1 MPLDS
6 NHTLHAWI
14 KYYAYNQSADRMRTE
29 PGKHY
34 LLGFPGVEAE
44 DHHKR
49 YIRKLWLVAPSY
61 DRTCPQFID
70 STVIDLAKQVNKVVN
85 TFAQDYKKRYKELR
99 DGAFLEN
106 EAMFIL
112 NDLGFGWRI
121 WGEGSGAETRLSSN
135 ELGPR
140 PRWGGDTDSGYEK
153 NDEDR

>member
-6 NHTLHAWI
+6 TRTLHRWI
-14 KYYAYNQSADRMRTE
+14 KENARNQSVDTMPTE
-29 PGKHY
+29 PDKHY
-34 LLGFPGVEAE
+34 LLGFPGVEA
-44 DHHKR
+44 KR
-49 YIRKLWLVAPSY
+49 TRDYIRRLWLVAPSY

-85 TFAQDYKKRYKELR
+85 TFAQDYKKRYEELR

-140 PRWGGDTDSGYEK
+140 PRWGVDTDSGYEK